1 MLVNKGSIEAPI
13 ISKWLSL
20 MVSIVLSLSEEKNL
34 RHPTT
39 HIFFSTVGNKI
50 KSHTMKIDQL
60 ILPLAIVVAAIILR
74 RDSTKLQIG
83 GASTSTDGVGGKGV
97 S

>member
-1 MLVNKGSIEAPI
+1 
-13 ISKWLSL
+13 
-20 MVSIVLSLSEEKNL
+20 
-34 RHPTT
+34 
-39 HIFFSTVGNKI
+39 
-50 KSHTMKIDQL
+50 MKIDQL